1 MNNNINDLDN
11 NLEIKKEEAIKKK
24 DYLLPGSII
33 IAGLLISGSWVYSS
47 TLQYFKP
54 SESVQNQKTIEKL
67 QETVL
72 PTEGVTLPVRWGD
85 LGVKLA
91 ETGTIDLV
99 TWENLNKSRGG
110 TPDDIKNLFSDV
122 GSQQLKM
129 TPYNAQYLLNIF
141 WALGLGN
148 KSEILEKGPM
158 MDKQYGGADKF
169 ASTGGWS
176 LAKGKAMDHY
186 SKHNFINLT
195 PGQQAAVERISKNIY
210 RPCCGNSTYFPDCN
224 HGMAMLGL
232 LELMASQGVSEKDMY
247 KTALQVNAY
256 WFPDTYLTIA
266 RYFEKK
272 GTKWNKVNPQEV
284 LGANFS
290 SSSGYQKVLAEV
302 EPVKGQQGGSCGV

>member
-148 KSEILEKGPM
+148 KREILEKGTM

-176 LAKGKAMDHY
+176 LAKGKEMDHY

-266 RYFEKK
+266 RYLQEK

>member
-24 DYLLPGSII
+24 DYLLQGSII

-99 TWENLNKSRGG
+99 TWENLNKSGG
-110 TPDDIKNLFSDV
+110 GRPDDIKNLFSDV

-186 SKHNFINLT
+186 
-195 PGQQAAVERISKNIY
+195 
-210 RPCCGNSTYFPDCN
+210 
-224 HGMAMLGL
+224 
-232 LELMASQGVSEKDMY
+232 
-247 KTALQVNAY
+247 
-256 WFPDTYLTIA
+256 
-266 RYFEKK
+266 
-272 GTKWNKVNPQEV
+272 
-284 LGANFS
+284 
-290 SSSGYQKVLAEV
+290 
-302 EPVKGQQGGSCGV
+302 